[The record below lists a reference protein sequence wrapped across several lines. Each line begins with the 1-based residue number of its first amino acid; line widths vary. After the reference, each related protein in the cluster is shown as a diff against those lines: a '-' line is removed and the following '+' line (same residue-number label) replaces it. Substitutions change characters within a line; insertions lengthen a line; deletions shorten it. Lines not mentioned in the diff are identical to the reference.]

1 MQKNEPKERT
11 SDEGD
16 DRSLLRKFR
25 AGECDAATDL
35 YVRYANRLQ
44 ALTRQQTNPAFASRF
59 DPEDVVQSVFR
70 TFFRRVSE
78 GMYDVPP
85 GEELWNLLLVLAL
98 NKIRTLG
105 KHHQAQKRSVRT
117 TLSME
122 EVDVAGDAQDNDNS
136 YRVLKLVVDEML
148 GGMTEFKRE
157 IIELRIQGHQ
167 VQDIAE
173 KTGRAKRTIERILQQ
188 FKQRLAGLIDGE

>member
-1 MQKNEPKERT
+1 
-11 SDEGD
+11 
-16 DRSLLRKFR
+16 
-25 AGECDAATDL
+25 
-35 YVRYANRLQ
+35 
-44 ALTRQQTNPAFASRF
+44 
-59 DPEDVVQSVFR
+59 
-70 TFFRRVSE
+70 
-78 GMYDVPP
+78 MYDVPP

-122 EVDVAGDAQDNDNS
+122 EVDVVGDAQDNENS

>member
-1 MQKNEPKERT
+1 MQKNELRT
-11 SDEGD
+11 NTAEEGD
-16 DRSLLRKFR
+16 DRSLLRQFR
-25 AGECDAATDL
+25 AGECDAATHL

-105 KHHQAQKRSVRT
+105 KHHQAQKRSIRST
-117 TLSME
+117 CSMD
-122 EVDVAGDAQDNDNS
+122 EVDVTKSDADEDNS
-136 YRVLKLVVDEML
+136 YRVLRLVIDEML
-148 GGMTEFKRE
+148 SGMPSIKRE
-157 IIELRIQGHQ
+157 IIQLRIQGYQ